1 VEDPARRWTGDIPA
15 GEELMERK
23 ALEGGD
29 LKGGRAPWFPREV
42 ERLWRRVP
50 GVADGSPG
58 TPAAM
63 APSGFGVWAG
73 LLAILLVGA
82 PTAWAQDDPGQ
93 EAGNLIRL
101 TATPATVVVA
111 VGETVPLE
119 VLAFDMDGNP
129 VEPQL
134 RFSAPRTG
142 LHVRDGEV
150 LGRQVGEYRIHV
162 SVVTPDGA
170 RSVPASIYVEN
181 PPPGMPRGPA
191 PVLEIPVRVV
201 WPPVSRVEVEAEH
214 PSLLQGTRVLHRAL
228 GFHGDGTARSDV
240 AVEWRSSD
248 PEVASVDRHGF
259 VTAHGTGPVTVT
271 AQVEE
276 STGSVT
282 YEVPPFPARS
292 LELEGG
298 ADAARAGDVLRYR
311 IRALGPEGAPVPDLP
326 TEWSYA
332 FHPHDTVQAR
342 GSAGEIR
349 DGIFV
354 AEVPGV
360 YTVMA
365 HAGPLVAR
373 STVEIHPRQVL
384 HRVHPVG
391 RGEVTHTMTHDFWVF
406 EGLDGRD
413 YAITGTTGGTAYIWD
428 VTEPSAIVK
437 TDSIQVDARQVN
449 DVKVSPDSRYAVLT
463 REGASTR
470 VNGVIILDLANPRH
484 PRIAAEFTEELR
496 GGVHNAWPE
505 NDYLYALSG
514 GERYVIIDMAEL
526 DRPRV
531 VGSYNHPNSSI
542 HDVIVHDGLAYSSE
556 WENGVVVVDVGNG
569 RWGGSPSNPVLVS
582 QIHFPEMLTHT
593 LWPYHQES
601 TGRFYLFASD
611 ELWPRV
617 GAPLEGYTDLLPF
630 DPETGEGG
638 RPAHTGGYVHIID
651 YTDPE
656 NPEKVARYQMDEY
669 GTHNPWVEDDIL
681 YQGYY
686 EGGLRVVDVS
696 GELRGDL
703 RAQGREMV
711 AFKPFDPQGYI
722 ANAPM
727 VWGAMPFK
735 GHVFFADAN
744 SGLWA
749 VRIEPRGGR
758 PVF

>member
-1 VEDPARRWTGDIPA
+1 MGPERRWN
-15 GEELMERK
+15 LMRLQITLASM
-23 ALEGGD
+23 AL
-29 LKGGRAPWFPREV
+29 L
-42 ERLWRRVP
+42 
-50 GVADGSPG
+50 G
-58 TPAAM
+58 TVLAPAA
-63 APSGFGVWAG
+63 S
-73 LLAILLVGA
+73 
-82 PTAWAQDDPGQ
+82 AQDPPDQ
-93 EAGNLIRL
+93 LRL
-101 TATPATVVVA
+101 VPNPSQVVVA

-119 VLAFDMDGNP
+119 VRAYDMDGNP

-142 LHVRDGEV
+142 LHVREGEV
-150 LGRQVGEYRIHV
+150 LGREVGEYRIHV
-162 SVVTPDGA
+162 SVVTGSGP
-170 RSVPASIYVEN
+170 RSVPASIYVED

-201 WPPVSRVEVEAEH
+201 WPPVARVEIQGADA
-214 PSLLQGTRVLHRAL
+214 SLVQGTRVRLRAIGLHS
-228 GFHGDGTARSDV
+228 DGSPRRDL
-240 AVEWRSSD
+240 AVEWSSSD
-248 PEVASVDRHGF
+248 PEVASVDRYGF
-259 VTAHGTGPVTVT
+259 VTAHGTGPVTIT
-271 AQVEE
+271 ARAEGAA
-276 STGSVT
+276 GSVRH
-282 YEVPPFPARS
+282 EVEPFLART

-298 ADAARAGDVLRYR
+298 ADVARTGDVLRYR
-311 IRALGPEGAPVPDLP
+311 VRALDGEGNALDGLPV
-326 TEWSYA
+326 EWSYS
-332 FHPHDTVQAR
+332 FHPHDSVQAR
-342 GSAGEIR
+342 GGAAEVR
-349 DGIFV
+349 DGVFV

-360 YTVMA
+360 YTVQA
-365 HAGPLVAR
+365 HAGPLLGR

-384 HRVHPVG
+384 HRVHQVG

-406 EGLDGRD
+406 EGADGRD
-413 YAITGTTGGTAYIWD
+413 YAITGASGGTAYIWD

-437 TDSIQVDARQVN
+437 TDSVQVDARQVN
-449 DVKVSPDSRYAVLT
+449 DVKVSPDARYAVLT

-470 VNGVIILDLANPRH
+470 VNGVIILDLTNPRH
-484 PRIAAEFTEELR
+484 PRVAAEFSDQLR
-496 GGVHNAWPE
+496 GGVHNVWPE

-514 GERYVIIDMAEL
+514 GERYVIIDMEDL
-526 DRPRV
+526 ERPRV
-531 VGSYNHPNSSI
+531 VGSYGHPDSSI
-542 HDVIVHDGLAYSSE
+542 HDVIVYDGLAYSSE
-556 WENGVVVVDVGNG
+556 WENGIVVVDVGNG
-569 RWGGSPSNPVLVS
+569 GWGGSPSTPVFVNR
-582 QIHFPEMLTHT
+582 IHFPEMLTHT
-593 LWPYHQES
+593 IWPYHQES

-617 GAPLEGYTDLLPF
+617 GAPLEGFADLLPF

-638 RPAHTGGYVHIID
+638 KPAHTGGYVHVID
-651 YTDPE
+651 FTDPE

-669 GTHNPWVEDDIL
+669 GTHNPWVEDDVL

-686 EGGLRVVDVS
+686 EGGLRVLDVS

-749 VRIEPRGGR
+749 VRVEPRGGR

>member
-1 VEDPARRWTGDIPA
+1 MTEHRNAPRASLAVMARRVTPRPIAPQAARGWDWRDRCGPAPFGFVLRSMRALSIASVAVLPMIP
-15 GEELMERK
+15 
-23 ALEGGD
+23 
-29 LKGGRAPWFPREV
+29 V
-42 ERLWRRVP
+42 
-50 GVADGSPG
+50 
-58 TPAAM
+58 
-63 APSGFGVWAG
+63 G
-73 LLAILLVGA
+73 LA
-82 PTAWAQDDPGQ
+82 AQDAPDPV
-93 EAGNLIRL
+93 RL
-101 TATPATVVVA
+101 VPTPSQVVVA
-111 VGETVPLE
+111 VGERVPLE
-119 VLAFDMDGNP
+119 VRAFDLEGNP

-142 LHVRDGEV
+142 LHVRDGQV
-150 LGRQVGEYRIHV
+150 LGREVGEYRIHV
-162 SVVTPDGA
+162 SIVDRDGTGP
-170 RSVPASIYVEN
+170 RSVPASIYVED
-181 PPPGMPRGPA
+181 PPPGMPRGPQ

-201 WPPVSRVEVEAEH
+201 WPAIGRVDVEG
-214 PSLLQGTRVLHRAL
+214 PSHGLHEGTRVRFRAT
-228 GFHGDGTARSDV
+228 GFHGDGTSRTDGV
-240 AVEWRSSD
+240 VEWSSSD
-248 PEVASVDRHGF
+248 PGVAEVDRHGF
-259 VTAHGTGPVTVT
+259 VTAHTPGSFTLT
-271 AQVEE
+271 ARMEGVE
-276 STGSVT
+276 TALPL
-282 YEVPPFPARS
+282 EVRPFPATRLS
-292 LELEGG
+292 LEGG
-298 ADAARAGDVLRYR
+298 ADAARTGDVLRYTL
-311 IRALGPEGAPVPDLP
+311 RAEDAAGAPVPGVP
-326 TEWSYA
+326 AEWSYT
-332 FHPHDTVQAR
+332 FHPHDTVMAR
-342 GSAGEIR
+342 GAAAEVR

-354 AEVPGV
+354 AEVPGI
-360 YTVMA
+360 YTVLA

-373 STVEIHPRQVL
+373 ATVEVHPRQVL

-406 EGLDGRD
+406 EGQDGRD

-428 VTEPSAIVK
+428 VTDPAAIVK

-449 DVKVSPDSRYAVLT
+449 DVKVSPDARYAVLT

-470 VNGVIILDLANPRH
+470 VNGVIILDLENPRH
-484 PRIAAEFTEELR
+484 PRIASEFTEELR

-505 NDYLYALSG
+505 NDFLYALSG
-514 GERYVIIDMAEL
+514 GERFVIIDMADL

-531 VGSYNHPNSSI
+531 VGSYNHPGSSI
-542 HDVIVHDGLAYSSE
+542 HDVIVHEGLAYSSE
-556 WENGVVVVDVGNG
+556 WEHGIVVVDVGHG
-569 RWGGSPSNPVLVS
+569 GWGGSPSNPALVTTAR
-582 QIHFPEMLTHT
+582 FPEMLTHT
-593 LWPYHQES
+593 IWPYRQES

-617 GAPLEGYTDLLPF
+617 GAPLEGYADLQPF
-630 DPETGEGG
+630 DPVTGEGG

-651 YTDPE
+651 FTDPE

-735 GHVFFADAN
+735 GHVFFSDAN